1 MVKFVFLHWAGRAVP
16 PHQDGE
22 GRGGPGRDVGRGGG
36 QVHLGLGGDADREAG
51 EAGALL
57 VVSQHPD
64 GVGGAGQ
71 QPLQGDLLQ
80 RPSGGVDHPLSEHN
94 IISPR

>member
-1 MVKFVFLHWAGRAVP
+1 MVEFVFPDLVSRGIP

-22 GRGGPGRDVGRGGG
+22 GRGRPGRDVGRGGG
-36 QVHLGLGGDADREAG
+36 QVDLGLGGDADGGAG
-51 EAGALL
+51 DPGALL

-71 QPLQGDLLQ
+71 EALQGDLLQ
-80 RPSGGVDHPLSEHN
+80 GAPGGVDNALSEHN
-94 IISPR
+94 NY